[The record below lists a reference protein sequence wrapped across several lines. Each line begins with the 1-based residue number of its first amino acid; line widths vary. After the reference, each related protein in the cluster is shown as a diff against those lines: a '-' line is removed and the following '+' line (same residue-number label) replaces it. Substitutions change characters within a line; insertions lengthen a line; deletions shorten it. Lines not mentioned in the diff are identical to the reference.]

1 MSGVSAPTFDLIG
14 EAVLRD
20 YPLRLWARQQ
30 QHTDEVLREF
40 TLLIEGQEMA
50 AAAAPVQL
58 VQLAQMFT
66 DNFGALLDE
75 LHASRQAAY
84 DAGQDRMDWRV
95 PLPRSTPQLM
105 EQVQQVWS
113 AVDAY
118 CSSGQLLTLARPAE
132 IVALQDWATEELVRQ
147 CDGAEPRPWPGPF

>member
-1 MSGVSAPTFDLIG
+1 MDDVTTPSYDLVG

-40 TLLIEGQEMA
+40 TLLVEGQELGEA
-50 AAAAPVQL
+50 SAPVQL

-66 DNFGALLDE
+66 ERFGTLLDE
-75 LHASRQAAY
+75 LNAARQARL
-84 DAGQDRMDWRV
+84 DAGDDRMDWRV
-95 PLPRSTPQLM
+95 PLPRTTPELM
-105 EQVQQVWS
+105 RQVQAVWS

-118 CSSGQLLTLARPAE
+118 CASGQLLVLARPADV
-132 IVALQDWATEELVRQ
+132 VALQDWATEELVRQ
-147 CDGAEPRPWPGPF
+147 CGGAEPRPWTGPF

>member
-1 MSGVSAPTFDLIG
+1 MSAPTYDIIG

-40 TLLIEGQEMA
+40 TLLIGGQEIGA
-50 AAAAPVQL
+50 DSAPVQL
-58 VQLAQMFT
+58 VELAQMFT
-66 DNFGALLDE
+66 DSFGQLIDE
-75 LHASRQAAY
+75 LNATRQARY
-84 DAGQDRMDWRV
+84 DAGDDRMDWRV
-95 PLPRSTPQLM
+95 PLPRTTPQLM
-105 EQVQQVWS
+105 RQVQAVWA

-118 CSSGQLLTLARPAE
+118 CSSGQLLTLARPPEVIAMQ
-132 IVALQDWATEELVRQ
+132 AWATEELVRQ